1 MAKKKAKEFPEYGTI
16 TKRGVEYCRTRLRDA
31 DGKWISL
38 YARTREELYDKV
50 EETKRRIDNERFR
63 RENPT
68 VEEYCEKWLQM
79 RSATVRATTMK
90 GYETAVR
97 KHIIGPIGQM
107 YMDEVTTDDL
117 RLLLVP
123 ISKKSASLY
132 NKVNM
137 LIKCIFYSAEESHVI
152 EHNPSATLSAKGG
165 ISKKEKE
172 ALTDEQVKVLLE
184 TIRELPPYVF
194 VMIGLYAGLRREEIL
209 GLKWDCV
216 FLDEKTPYISVRRAW
231 HTEHNRPVISTELKT
246 AAARRD
252 IPIPK
257 CLVECLKEAK
267 EKSQSDFVIADSNG
281 EPLAE
286 TQFTRVWKY
295 IAVRSTGER
304 CYYTYLKGQAI
315 KHIVKPKLGE
325 HQPNNPKIVYT
336 IDFPVTPHQL
346 RHTYITNLIYASVD
360 PKTVQ
365 YLAGHENSKVTMDI
379 YAKVKYNKPEQLCS
393 VVSEAIGSH

>member
-1 MAKKKAKEFPEYGTI
+1 MAKKKVKEIPEYGTI
-16 TKRGVEYCRTRLRDA
+16 TKRGVEYFRTRLRDA

-165 ISKKEKE
+165 ISKKEK
-172 ALTDEQVKVLLE
+172 KLLQ
-184 TIRELPPYVF
+184 
-194 VMIGLYAGLRREEIL
+194 M
-209 GLKWDCV
+209 
-216 FLDEKTPYISVRRAW
+216 
-231 HTEHNRPVISTELKT
+231 
-246 AAARRD
+246 
-252 IPIPK
+252 
-257 CLVECLKEAK
+257 
-267 EKSQSDFVIADSNG
+267 
-281 EPLAE
+281 
-286 TQFTRVWKY
+286 
-295 IAVRSTGER
+295 
-304 CYYTYLKGQAI
+304 
-315 KHIVKPKLGE
+315 
-325 HQPNNPKIVYT
+325 
-336 IDFPVTPHQL
+336 
-346 RHTYITNLIYASVD
+346 
-360 PKTVQ
+360 
-365 YLAGHENSKVTMDI
+365 
-379 YAKVKYNKPEQLCS
+379 NK
-393 VVSEAIGSH
+393 